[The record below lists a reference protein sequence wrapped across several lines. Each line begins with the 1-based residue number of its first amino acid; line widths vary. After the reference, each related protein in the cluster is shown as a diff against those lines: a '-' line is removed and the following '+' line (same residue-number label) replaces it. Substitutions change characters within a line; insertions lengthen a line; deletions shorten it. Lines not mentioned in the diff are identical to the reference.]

1 MYWLMALDALIR
13 IALAI
18 LFLFVLV
25 PVLARRTAAGRE
37 QHTTLLERFFWN
49 FGVGITLLTLVGQ
62 VFTLANLFSLLTIL
76 VVAALVILIGR
87 NVRAEVRIQTAGQ
100 NLVQSV
106 ESAFLAVLNIFD
118 GRVNVRRR
126 IRRRARRFLA
136 ALRERTASRSFRLQ
150 IAGWVALTAIAFG
163 FRVYRPLATAN
174 LGFSDT
180 YVHLY
185 LLKLL
190 EVGRQVDPDW
200 GPYPRGLHFLLM
212 TIHELTNVDEI
223 LLLNFFGAFVG
234 VLLTLAV
241 ADTARRLS
249 RSVVAGWIA
258 GFIFATLVGGPG
270 QYFVL
275 GGAFGTKD
283 PNVAATLR
291 AVPYRE
297 LARGAGDFDLALTA
311 FQRQTSTLPQELA
324 MVMLFPAALF
334 LLDFFRTRQ
343 RWYLIGFAGC
353 TAAIAAVHSGVI
365 IPLILMCALIL
376 AAAKLRET
384 LQRGTVGRAI
394 LSGALAVIVGSA
406 WLLGFIVYPYTGGRN
421 HPGLD
426 TSVPGAALYYFPFLR
441 SMTGD
446 RAVAA
451 ENTPIYV
458 TLTPLLIICIV
469 MALLLAIVSFVRDDD
484 RRASRLWI
492 AALFLLFLLM
502 HFASELRLPQIVET
516 ARNSQWL
523 LMSIVILGGVAVA
536 ETGAA
541 GRLFNRRVATAG
553 AGIATVVLLGAWLAR
568 VPSLRDPSIHERI
581 VNYSGYGG
589 SALAVLNI
597 ERSLEPYTWT
607 IVSYGQEFP
616 MVLRRGFH
624 LPAADFLDRYDPTTA
639 VVPIPTPDV
648 FVIVE
653 KKAHPFQINT
663 WATRFSRNDLEQRL
677 QTWVQLYQATH
688 SNIRV
693 YLDDENVR
701 VYQIRRTQAEIAR
714 ISSQAGRR

>member
-1 MYWLMALDALIR
+1 MYWLMSIDALVR
-13 IALAI
+13 IAFAI
-18 LFLFVLV
+18 LFLFVIV
-25 PVLARRTAAGRE
+25 PVLARRGSPPDAS
-37 QHTTLLERFFWN
+37 QDTTLLERFFWN
-49 FGVGITLLTLVGQ
+49 FGVGITLITLVGQ
-62 VFTLANLFSLLTIL
+62 IFTLANLFSLLTIL
-76 VVAALVILIGR
+76 VVAVVVILFGR
-87 NVRAEVRIQTAGQ
+87 GLR
-100 NLVQSV
+100 V
-106 ESAFLAVLNIFD
+106 ESGAAWSVKQSAERAFLALLNIFD
-118 GRVNVRRR
+118 GRVNVPRR
-126 IRRRARRFLA
+126 IRRKSRRTIA
-136 ALRERTASRSFRLQ
+136 ALRRRTASRAFRLQ

-163 FRVYRPLATAN
+163 FRLYRPLATAN

-190 EVGRQVDPDW
+190 EIGRQVDPDW

-223 LLLNFFGAFVG
+223 LLMNFFGAFVG
-234 VLLTLAV
+234 VLMTLAV

-249 RSVVAGWIA
+249 KSVAAGWIA
-258 GFIFATLVGGPG
+258 GLLFATLVGGPG
-270 QYFVL
+270 QYFLL

-283 PNVAATLR
+283 VSAATTLR
-291 AVPYRE
+291 AMPYRV
-297 LARGAGDFDLALTA
+297 LARGTGEFDLTLTA

-334 LLDFFRTRQ
+334 LFHFFKTRQ
-343 RWYLIGFAGC
+343 RWYLIGFGGC

-365 IPLILMCALIL
+365 IPLVLMCALIL
-376 AAAKLRET
+376 AAAALHRT
-384 LQRGTVGRAI
+384 LQPRTVGRAI
-394 LSGALAVIVGSA
+394 LTGALAVVIGSA
-406 WLLGFIVYPYTGGRN
+406 WLLGFILYPYTGGKN

-441 SMTGD
+441 SIAGD

-458 TLTPLLIICIV
+458 TLTPFLVVCIV
-469 MALLLAIVSFVRDDD
+469 VALLLAIASFVRNDD
-484 RRASRLWI
+484 RRASRIWI
-492 AALFLLFLLM
+492 AALFLVFLLM

-523 LMSIVILGGVAVA
+523 LMSIVILAGVAVA
-536 ETGAA
+536 ETRAFSRFFSA
-541 GRLFNRRVATAG
+541 RMATAL
-553 AGIATVVLLGAWLAR
+553 AAIASVLLLGAWSAR
-568 VPSLRDPSIHERI
+568 VPRLTDPAIHERI

-597 ERSLEPYTWT
+597 ERSFEPYTWT

-624 LPAADFLDRYDPTTA
+624 LPAADFLDRFDPTA
-639 VVPIPTPDV
+639 DVVPIPTPDL

-653 KKAHPFQINT
+653 KKPHPFQINT
-663 WATRFSRNDLEQRL
+663 WATRFSRTDLEQRL

-688 SNIRV
+688 SNLRV

-701 VYQIRRTQAEIAR
+701 VYQIRRTQAEIER
-714 ISSQAGRR
+714 ISRQVSRR